1 MNATCAVSVAIE
13 EEGALIFSAVKIR
26 QGYGGNADI
35 VRMCKNRIR
44 VPEVWWGD
52 YLASLGAVRIAEPE
66 LLALGKEV
74 GWDTLERYAESWF
87 DYSEAKM
94 VEAIRR
100 LKSGRLVIHTT
111 HDPFPGVPDGIPVKV
126 DVEVDTQAATIVVD
140 LTDNPDCQPC
150 GLNLTESTSNR
161 AARSASNRLVRE

>member
-1 MNATCAVSVAIE
+1 MNTTCAVSVAIE
-13 EEGALIFSAVKIR
+13 EEGALIFSAVKNPSR
-26 QGYGGNADI
+26 QRRHRPHVQEPDPRSRGLVGRLSG
-35 VRMCKNRIR
+35 
-44 VPEVWWGD
+44 
-52 YLASLGAVRIAEPE
+52 LARRCAHRRAGVAGA
-66 LLALGKEV
+66 GKEV
-74 GWDTLERYAESWF
+74 GWDTLEGYAESWF
-87 DYSEAKM
+87 DYSAKM

-126 DVEVDTQAATIVVD
+126 DVEVDTQAAIIVVD